1 MFMRLGITGVAW
13 IGSALILMLVMLL
26 SRKIKSVSTILII
39 GMMLGSAISAIV
51 GVLQYVGSEES
62 LKTFVVWT
70 MGSLSTVTMAD
81 IAIFAPIIIVGLMLG
96 VVAIKS
102 LNMLLLGEGY
112 ARTMGLN
119 VRRSRTIIFLSTTLL
134 AGTVTAFCG
143 PIGFI
148 GLAMPHLARMTF
160 RTADHR
166 ILLPATILWG
176 AFSMLVCCLVTDLV
190 AHHSLILPV
199 NTITALLGVPIIIF
213 VVIRHRNRQ

>member
-1 MFMRLGITGVAW
+1 M
-13 IGSALILMLVMLL
+13 
-26 SRKIKSVSTILII
+26 
-39 GMMLGSAISAIV
+39 
-51 GVLQYVGSEES
+51 GVLQYMGSEES

-81 IAIFAPIIIVGLMLG
+81 ISIFAPIIIVGLVLG
-96 VVAIKS
+96 IVAIKS
-102 LNMLLLGEGY
+102 LNMLPLGEGY

-119 VRRSRTIIFLSTTLL
+119 VRRSRVVIFLSTTLL

-166 ILLPATILWG
+166 VLMPATILWG
-176 AFSMLVCCLVTDLV
+176 ALSMLLCCLLTDLV
-190 AHHSLILPV
+190 AHHSMILPV

-213 VVIRHRNRQ
+213 VVMRNRNRQ

>member
-1 MFMRLGITGVAW
+1 
-13 IGSALILMLVMLL
+13 
-26 SRKIKSVSTILII
+26 
-39 GMMLGSAISAIV
+39 MMLGSAISAVV
-51 GVLQYVGSEES
+51 GVLQYMGSEES

-70 MGSLSTVTMAD
+70 MGSLSTVTMSD
-81 IAIFAPIIIVGLMLG
+81 IAIFAPVIVVGLVLG
-96 VVAIKS
+96 IAAIKS

-166 ILLPATILWG
+166 ILMPATIMWG
-176 AFSMLVCCLVTDLV
+176 ALAMLLCCLVTDLV